1 MTSLIKLEWF
11 LIGIGMGI
19 TLGEQD
25 LVIFLF
31 GMILLMVGFGL
42 EFYNEEQRHKQIK
55 EDIMKR
61 IKSKSKRFK

>member
-42 EFYNEEQRHKQIK
+42 ELYNEEQRHKQIQ
-55 EDIMKR
+55 EDFNKQY
-61 IKSKSKRFK
+61 KTKSKRFK